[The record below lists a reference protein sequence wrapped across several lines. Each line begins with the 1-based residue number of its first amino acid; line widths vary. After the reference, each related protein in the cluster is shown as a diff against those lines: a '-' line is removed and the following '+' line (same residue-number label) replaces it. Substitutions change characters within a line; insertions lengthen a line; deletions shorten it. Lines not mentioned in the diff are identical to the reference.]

1 MVGEDT
7 EEKNP
12 VNNNKEYNFKIFN
25 FCHATTT
32 NWLLIKISKADTGEK
47 RTSQT
52 NAARKPNIYLQKNET
67 LPSFF
72 CPTKTNK

>member
-1 MVGEDT
+1 MEGEDT

-32 NWLLIKISKADTGEK
+32 NWLLIKTSKSRHWRKENISNKCCK
-47 RTSQT
+47 
-52 NAARKPNIYLQKNET
+52 
-67 LPSFF
+67 
-72 CPTKTNK
+72 KT